1 MRFLTFRHHRIII
14 FAFSMSLFCFI
25 LHYRY
30 MIKYQT
36 QTKIFNYC
44 KESTCT
50 DWENH
55 SFSFYERMRQGPGE
69 NGQPVRLSNSQ
80 KALSKRTL
88 NFNGFNIFVSEKI
101 KTDRSVKDIRYP
113 NCKGALYS
121 KKLPLVSIII
131 PVYEEHWET
140 LIRTI
145 VSVLNRSPLELIK
158 EVILV
163 DDGSSRRHLKERLDN
178 YLSRTYPGGLVW
190 VIHLKEREGLI
201 RAKLLGAK
209 LATGDVLIFLDSHCE
224 TNVNWLPPLLEPIS
238 KNYRT
243 VTCPFI
249 DVIDADTF
257 EYRAQDDGARGAF
270 DWSFYYKRL
279 PRLSVDSL
287 HPETPFDSPVMAGGL
302 FAISKKWFWELGGYD
317 PMLDIWGGEQY
328 ELSFKIWMCG
338 GRLIDVPCSRVG
350 HIFREY
356 PTNFPQPK
364 VKNFLGRNF
373 KRVAEVWMDEYKEYI
388 YRSLPKCR
396 KVDPGDLSQQHNLR
410 KRLQCKSFKWF
421 MTEVAFDLTKAYPP
435 PGEVLFA
442 TGEIRSAAFPYLCID
457 AARATIRLPVK
468 LSFCSATSKRYN
480 YTQDFEYS
488 LKEDIKAVK
497 PSLCLGVPDTKPNK
511 AVLFHACHGQNENQH
526 WHLQSVYRNKE
537 NPINILHSTSG
548 LCLDL
553 NLKSLSVLVRRCNS
567 NLRTQRWNWRDLR
580 FKTILPNL

>member
-1 MRFLTFRHHRIII
+1 
-14 FAFSMSLFCFI
+14 
-25 LHYRY
+25 
-30 MIKYQT
+30 
-36 QTKIFNYC
+36 
-44 KESTCT
+44 
-50 DWENH
+50 
-55 SFSFYERMRQGPGE
+55 MRQGPGE

-121 KKLPLVSIII
+121 KQLPLVSIII

-224 TNVNWLPPLLEPIS
+224 TNVNWLPPLLDPIS

-373 KRVAEVWMDEYKEYI
+373 K
-388 YRSLPKCR
+388 
-396 KVDPGDLSQQHNLR
+396 
-410 KRLQCKSFKWF
+410 
-421 MTEVAFDLTKAYPP
+421 
-435 PGEVLFA
+435 
-442 TGEIRSAAFPYLCID
+442 
-457 AARATIRLPVK
+457 
-468 LSFCSATSKRYN
+468 
-480 YTQDFEYS
+480 
-488 LKEDIKAVK
+488 
-497 PSLCLGVPDTKPNK
+497 
-511 AVLFHACHGQNENQH
+511 
-526 WHLQSVYRNKE
+526 
-537 NPINILHSTSG
+537 
-548 LCLDL
+548 
-553 NLKSLSVLVRRCNS
+553 
-567 NLRTQRWNWRDLR
+567 
-580 FKTILPNL
+580 

>member
-1 MRFLTFRHHRIII
+1 MCL
-14 FAFSMSLFCFI
+14 
-25 LHYRY
+25 
-30 MIKYQT
+30 
-36 QTKIFNYC
+36 
-44 KESTCT
+44 
-50 DWENH
+50 
-55 SFSFYERMRQGPGE
+55 
-69 NGQPVRLSNSQ
+69 
-80 KALSKRTL
+80 
-88 NFNGFNIFVSEKI
+88 
-101 KTDRSVKDIRYP
+101 
-113 NCKGALYS
+113 
-121 KKLPLVSIII
+121 
-131 PVYEEHWET
+131 
-140 LIRTI
+140 
-145 VSVLNRSPLELIK
+145 
-158 EVILV
+158 
-163 DDGSSRRHLKERLDN
+163 
-178 YLSRTYPGGLVW
+178 
-190 VIHLKEREGLI
+190 
-201 RAKLLGAK
+201 
-209 LATGDVLIFLDSHCE
+209 LIFLDSHCE
-224 TNVNWLPPLLEPIS
+224 TNVNWLPPLLDPIS

-317 PMLDIWGGEQY
+317 PSLDIWGGEQY

-364 VKNFLGRNF
+364 LKGFLARNF

-421 MTEVAFDLTKAYPP
+421 MTEIAFDLTKAYPP
-435 PGEVLFA
+435 PEDVLFA

-457 AARATIRLPVK
+457 AARATKRLPVK
-468 LSFCSATSKRYN
+468 LSFCSATSKMYN
-480 YTQDFEYS
+480 YGQDFEYY

-497 PSLCLGVPDTKPNK
+497 RSLCLDVPDTKPNK
-511 AVLFHACHGQNENQH
+511 PVVFHTCHGQNGNQH
-526 WHLQSVYRNKE
+526 WHLQSAYRNKE
-537 NPINILHSTSG
+537 SPVNIVHSTSG
-548 LCLDL
+548 LCLDI
-553 NLKSLSVLVRRCNS
+553 NLKSLSVLVRQCNS
-567 NLRTQRWNWRDLR
+567 NLRTQRWNWRGLR
-580 FKTILPNL
+580 FKTTFTKSIIKNKL

>member
-1 MRFLTFRHHRIII
+1 MCKSCLLRLAKYTVVLLEGRNT
-14 FAFSMSLFCFI
+14 CN
-25 LHYRY
+25 LHLKSVSRPNEPRNQYP
-30 MIKYQT
+30 
-36 QTKIFNYC
+36 
-44 KESTCT
+44 
-50 DWENH
+50 
-55 SFSFYERMRQGPGE
+55 RQGPGE

-121 KKLPLVSIII
+121 KQLPLVSIII

-158 EVILV
+158 EVIL
-163 DDGSSRRHLKERLDN
+163 
-178 YLSRTYPGGLVW
+178 
-190 VIHLKEREGLI
+190 EREGLI

-224 TNVNWLPPLLEPIS
+224 TNVNWLPPLLDPIS

-279 PRLSVDSL
+279 PRLSVDSF

-373 KRVAEVWMDEYKEYI
+373 K
-388 YRSLPKCR
+388 
-396 KVDPGDLSQQHNLR
+396 
-410 KRLQCKSFKWF
+410 
-421 MTEVAFDLTKAYPP
+421 
-435 PGEVLFA
+435 
-442 TGEIRSAAFPYLCID
+442 
-457 AARATIRLPVK
+457 
-468 LSFCSATSKRYN
+468 
-480 YTQDFEYS
+480 
-488 LKEDIKAVK
+488 
-497 PSLCLGVPDTKPNK
+497 
-511 AVLFHACHGQNENQH
+511 
-526 WHLQSVYRNKE
+526 
-537 NPINILHSTSG
+537 
-548 LCLDL
+548 
-553 NLKSLSVLVRRCNS
+553 
-567 NLRTQRWNWRDLR
+567 
-580 FKTILPNL
+580 

>member
-1 MRFLTFRHHRIII
+1 MRFLILRHHRIIV
-14 FAFSMSLFCFI
+14 FAFSIFLLCFI

-50 DWENH
+50 DWENY

-69 NGQPVRLSNSQ
+69 NGLPVRLSNSQ

-121 KKLPLVSIII
+121 KQLPLVSIII

-224 TNVNWLPPLLEPIS
+224 TNVNWLPPLLDPIS

-317 PMLDIWGGEQY
+317 PLLDIWGGEQY

-364 VKNFLGRNF
+364 VKNFLVRNF

-435 PGEVLFA
+435 PEEVLFA

-457 AARATIRLPVK
+457 AARATKRLPAK

-497 PSLCLGVPDTKPNK
+497 PSLCLDVPDTKPNK
-511 AVLFHACHGQNENQH
+511 AVLFHACHGQNGNQH

-537 NPINILHSTSG
+537 NPIKILHSTSG